1 MDEKRKMQEILNH
14 SLSGLKENP
23 FLSQRVIAQGKGEE
37 PVKKRVSFSVVII
50 IAILLIGTMTALA
63 AGVEDIN
70 AMLYKIWPEAARA
83 LRPLNLSDEVGGI
96 RLDVLSASLTDDQLL
111 ITYSLTDLEGDRI
124 NADTSCSAII
134 EIPWM
139 NQGSGSDEML
149 SFDAETHQAVY
160 ASHIEY
166 TSLSLPEG
174 AVYGSDTIT
183 FRVNGLKGSEQ
194 KTLDL
199 WPLMTDQDYTVEAVT
214 APPESGLETI
224 VQDDKAADMKKT
236 LPKILNPAN
245 NLHIPITDNIELSG
259 IGWIDGNLHVQIH
272 VSNYA
277 IYVEYEHGG
286 IADMARYASY
296 INLRDH
302 NGNDVMWAP
311 GFFIQLLKDKP
322 YYIWGINWR
331 EGDEQWI
338 EKIFPVQ
345 PEEMDQY
352 IIYGEFTNLRANYE
366 DLLQY
371 EWEVS
376 FPSNMIQ
383 AE

>member
-139 NQGSGSDEML
+139 SQGSGSDEML

-174 AVYGSDTIT
+174 AVYDSDTII
-183 FRVNGLKGSEQ
+183 FRVSGLRGSEQ
-194 KTLDL
+194 KILDL
-199 WPLMTDQDYTVEAVT
+199 WPLMTDQDYKVEAVS
-214 APPESGLETI
+214 APPESSPETI
-224 VQDDKAADMKKT
+224 VRDIEAADMKKT

-245 NLHIPITDNIELSG
+245 NLHIPITDDIELSG

-302 NGNDVMWAP
+302 NGNAVMWAP
-311 GFFIQLLKDKP
+311 GFFDQLLKDKP

>member
-70 AMLYKIWPEAARA
+70 AMLYNIWPEAARA
-83 LRPLNLSDEVGGI
+83 LRPLNLSDEKAGI

-124 NADTSCSAII
+124 NADTSCSALI

-139 NQGSGSDEML
+139 NQGDGSYEML

-160 ASHIEY
+160 AYYLEY
-166 TSLSLPEG
+166 TSSSFPEG
-174 AVYGSDTIT
+174 TLFDSATIT
-183 FRVNGLKGSEQ
+183 FRVNGLRGSEQ

-199 WPLMTDQDYTVEAVT
+199 WPLMTDQDYTAEAVT
-214 APPESGLETI
+214 APPESGVDAI
-224 VQDDKAADMKKT
+224 VRDDNASEMEKT
-236 LPKILNPAN
+236 LPNILNPAN
-245 NLHIPITDNIELSG
+245 NLHIPITDDIELSG
-259 IGWIDGNLHVQIH
+259 IGWLDGNLHVQIH

-277 IYVEYEHGG
+277 IKVEYEHA
-286 IADMARYASY
+286 ISDIARYTSY

-311 GFFIQLLKDKP
+311 GFFDQLLKDKP

-352 IIYGEFTNLRANYE
+352 IIYGEFTNLMADYE

>member
-70 AMLYKIWPEAARA
+70 AMLYNIWPEAARA
-83 LRPLNLSDEVGGI
+83 LRPLNLSDEKAGI

-124 NADTSCSAII
+124 NADTSCSALI

-139 NQGSGSDEML
+139 NQGDGSYEML

-160 ASHIEY
+160 AYYLEY
-166 TSLSLPEG
+166 TSSSFPEG
-174 AVYGSDTIT
+174 TLFDSATIT
-183 FRVNGLKGSEQ
+183 FRVNGLRGSEQ

-199 WPLMTDQDYTVEAVT
+199 WPLMTDQDYTAEAVT
-214 APPESGLETI
+214 APPESGVDAI
-224 VQDDKAADMKKT
+224 VRDDNASEMEKT
-236 LPKILNPAN
+236 LPNILNPAN
-245 NLHIPITDNIELSG
+245 NLHIPITDDIELSG

-277 IYVEYEHGG
+277 IKVEYEHA
-286 IADMARYASY
+286 ISDIARYTSY

-311 GFFIQLLKDKP
+311 GFFDQLLKDKP

-352 IIYGEFTNLRANYE
+352 IIYGEFTNLMADYE

>member
-50 IAILLIGTMTALA
+50 IAILLFGTMTALA

-139 NQGSGSDEML
+139 NRGDGSDEML

-160 ASHIEY
+160 ASYLEY
-166 TSLSLPEG
+166 TSSSFPEG
-174 AVYGSDTIT
+174 TLFDSATIT
-183 FRVNGLKGSEQ
+183 FRVNGLRSSEQ

-199 WPLMTDQDYTVEAVT
+199 WPLMTDQDYTAEAVT
-214 APPESGLETI
+214 APPESGVDAI
-224 VQDDKAADMKKT
+224 VRDDNASEMEKT
-236 LPKILNPAN
+236 LPNILNPAN
-245 NLHIPITDNIELSG
+245 NLHIPITDDIELSG
-259 IGWIDGNLHVQIH
+259 IGWLDGNLHVQIH
-272 VSNYA
+272 VANYA
-277 IYVEYEHGG
+277 IKVEYEHAMSD
-286 IADMARYASY
+286 IARYTSY

-311 GFFIQLLKDKP
+311 GFFDQLLKDKP
-322 YYIWGINWR
+322 YFIWGINWR

-352 IIYGEFTNLRANYE
+352 IIYGEFTNHLMADYE

-371 EWEVS
+371 EWQVS